1 MTKRTMQ
8 DFIDSLPEGTTVLD
22 ASDPNFGR
30 QLCDAMG
37 LQPGDKVRVITP
49 QFDREDGTT
58 VLVPG
63 DLDWKNIDKLS
74 ETTLKELGLRKWDE
88 PDANGMVLWLFPA
101 EWYDYIP
108 DGVEVV
114 TISNRREVFKRG
126 ETDDDRRY
134 GMLAYGV
141 VCPATPPAGGGDDV
155 R

>member
-8 DFIDSLPEGTTVLD
+8 DFIDSLPEGTPVLD